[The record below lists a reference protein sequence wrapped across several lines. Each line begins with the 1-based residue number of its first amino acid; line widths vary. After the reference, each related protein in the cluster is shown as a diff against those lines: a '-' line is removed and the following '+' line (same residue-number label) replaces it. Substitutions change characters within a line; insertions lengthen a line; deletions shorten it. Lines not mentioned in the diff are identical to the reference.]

1 MPEGLSAGE
10 VGKEIGEHARHTSG
24 GDHHARRASIIE
36 AVLLSIVA
44 IVAAYSG
51 FSAAKWN
58 TEASVSLAKAS
69 TARAKASRADLE
81 ALTKRN
87 FDSSTFTVWFSAY
100 VAGNKVAE
108 RIAERRFSPEF
119 RPAFNAWIA
128 THPATNPHA
137 PPGPT
142 YMKQY
147 RQRGIA
153 LANAYDASADA
164 HFAEGQHA
172 GSTSDDYVRTTVFL
186 ASVLF
191 LVGISGHFP
200 LVAARYGLVAIGAVL
215 LVISLVQLAELP
227 RPP

>member
-1 MPEGLSAGE
+1 MPEGLSATE
-10 VGKEIGEHARHTSG
+10 VGKEIGEHARHTG
-24 GDHHARRASIIE
+24 EHHARRATVIE
-36 AVLLSIVA
+36 AVLLSVVA

-69 TARAKASRADLE
+69 AERSRANRADLE

-87 FDSSTFTVWFSAY
+87 FDSSTFNTWFTAY
-100 VAGNKVAE
+100 LAGNKQAE
-108 RIAERRFSPEF
+108 RIARRRFSPEF
-119 RPAFNAWIA
+119 RVAFNAWIA

-147 RQRGIA
+147 KQPGLA
-153 LANAYDASADA
+153 LSKAEDAAADTR
-164 HFAEGQHA
+164 FTEGEHA
-172 GSTSDDYVRTTVFL
+172 GATSDKYVRTTVFL

-200 LVAARYGLVAIGAVL
+200 VVAARYGLVAIGTL
-215 LVISLVQLAELP
+215 ILVFSLVQLLGLP